1 VHVAP
6 QARADLPSLIAL
18 TLNHDA
24 PQLPASVP
32 PRFTLRRSKRLTHD
46 LEYQSVYDGR
56 MKKTGTF
63 LMLWAIPNQ
72 LKTWRLGLSV
82 SKRIGAAN
90 VRVKCKRLIRESFRT
105 SQHTL
110 PLFDDHGLDVIVSVR
125 TAQNISL
132 EGVER
137 DLCSLAAQLCE
148 ELKRRQKRK
157 ARQEEPRTDGS
168 ASS

>member
-1 VHVAP
+1 
-6 QARADLPSLIAL
+6 
-18 TLNHDA
+18 
-24 PQLPASVP
+24 
-32 PRFTLRRSKRLTHD
+32 
-46 LEYQSVYDGR
+46 
-56 MKKTGTF
+56 
-63 LMLWAIPNQ
+63 
-72 LKTWRLGLSV
+72 
-82 SKRIGAAN
+82 
-90 VRVKCKRLIRESFRT
+90 VKCKRLIRESFRT